1 MQKLTAREKMHQL
14 RALEKMNELLM
25 LVEMDATVAWDQ
37 YCLI

>member
-1 MQKLTAREKMHQL
+1 MQKLTAREKMHEL

-25 LVEMDATVAWDQ
+25 LVEMDATVARDQ